1 MKRIFTLTLISLLS
15 VFSIHIAWSGIN
27 DAKST
32 QILDA
37 ASKTYNSYKSIKANF
52 TMAIVNKQTNQTTK
66 ESGTLHIKNRKFKVE
81 MTSQELYS
89 DGKTL
94 WTYLKDANEVQIS
107 NVDDLDSEINPS
119 NIFTIYKKGFEHRFG
134 GTKTIDG
141 NEVNIVELT
150 PTDKSKSY
158 FKIKI
163 SVEKKTNKI
172 KSMTIF
178 SKNGI
183 ELTYK
188 INALTPNVDYKDDFF
203 KFNSRQKPGVI
214 EIDLR

>member
-1 MKRIFTLTLISLLS
+1 
-15 VFSIHIAWSGIN
+15 
-27 DAKST
+27 
-32 QILDA
+32 
-37 ASKTYNSYKSIKANF
+37 
-52 TMAIVNKQTNQTTK
+52 
-66 ESGTLHIKNRKFKVE
+66 